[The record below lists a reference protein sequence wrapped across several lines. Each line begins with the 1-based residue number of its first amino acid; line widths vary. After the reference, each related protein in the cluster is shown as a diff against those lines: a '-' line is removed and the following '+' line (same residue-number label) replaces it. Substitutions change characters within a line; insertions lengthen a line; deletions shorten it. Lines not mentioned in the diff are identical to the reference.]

1 MVRNNCASKS
11 SDALAFSSFE
21 IFPFYIYGGVNE
33 LQPHTHPPPPPSP
46 QQALRCSA
54 CIADINYALITA
66 RVYMTFPHFY
76 RLAKSYGS
84 PQIECCRSWNK
95 IITALRRDRG
105 QCVVIVLD
113 PGWGG
118 GAFWKV
124 PIIKTV
130 ITLIKSIYSKRW
142 RHII

>member
-1 MVRNNCASKS
+1 MNYS
-11 SDALAFSSFE
+11 
-21 IFPFYIYGGVNE
+21 
-33 LQPHTHPPPPPSP
+33 HTRTHSPPPPSS
-46 QQALRCSA
+46 QQALQCSA

-84 PQIECCRSWNK
+84 PRIECCKSWNK

-113 PGWGG
+113 PGRGG
-118 GAFWKV
+118 GDTIWKV
-124 PIIKTV
+124 PIIETI
-130 ITLIKSIYSKRW
+130 ITLVTSFKEN
-142 RHII
+142 